1 MEVSGGV
8 SLFPPSSPIAKT
20 NRRNP
25 HGVDVFQ
32 VPSVSD
38 AVENGLVVTNESTH
52 DVTRLLQ
59 AWCRGDT
66 AALDKLV
73 PLVYDELHR
82 LAHCYMAREWA
93 NNTLQTTA
101 LVHEA
106 YLRLVDANE
115 IEWKNRV
122 HFFAISANAMRRI
135 LVEFARSRGS
145 QKRGGDVR
153 KMSLEEAA
161 ILPPEPDEDLL
172 ALDSALTALAA
183 FDPRKAKVVELRFF
197 GGFTE
202 QETAEALGVS
212 SDTVLRDW
220 KSAKLWLYREM
231 RRWEAK

>member
-1 MEVSGGV
+1 M
-8 SLFPPSSPIAKT
+8 
-20 NRRNP
+20 
-25 HGVDVFQ
+25 
-32 VPSVSD
+32 
-38 AVENGLVVTNESTH
+38 NESTH

-59 AWCRGDT
+59 AWGRGD
-66 AALDKLV
+66 AVALDKLV

-93 NNTLQTTA
+93 ANTLQTTA

-106 YLRLVDANE
+106 YVRLVDANE
-115 IEWKNRV
+115 VDWKNRV
-122 HFFAISANAMRRI
+122 HFFAISANVMRRI

-145 QKRGGDVR
+145 QKRGRDVQ
-153 KMSLEEAA
+153 KVSLEEAR
-161 ILPPEPDEDLL
+161 IPSPEADEDLL

-183 FDPRKAKVVELRFF
+183 FDPRKAKVVEMRFF

-231 RRWEAK
+231 RRGEET